1 MDKIF
6 KLIIIIAFIALSLNA
21 ESNKSI
27 KTVSEKNST
36 MTRAEKSKKHI
47 EEQIARE
54 KKFAKEQK
62 FYQDKDYNLS
72 SHEVDLDSLKSIPV
86 IEPEYDFSMDHV
98 YD

>member
-6 KLIIIIAFIALSLNA
+6 KLTIIIAFIALSLHA
-21 ESNKSI
+21 DSN

-62 FYQDKDYNLS
+62 FYQGKDYNLS

-86 IEPEYDFSMDHV
+86 IEPEYDFNMDHV